1 MDFRACFTASVFYA
15 SENLIGDVLNIETAI
30 GGAVISQDRFWQFVK
45 THLLERSLF
54 FYYDFIVWVCHL
66 PGRVCLSYF
75 DSMRM

>member
-15 SENLIGDVLNIETAI
+15 IENLIGDVLNIETAI

-54 FYYDFIVWVCHL
+54 FIMISSCGSVTSLAVF
-66 PGRVCLSYF
+66 VCLILTV
-75 DSMRM
+75 

>member
-1 MDFRACFTASVFYA
+1 MDFRACFTVSVFYA

-54 FYYDFIVWVCHL
+54 FIMISSCGSVTSLAVF
-66 PGRVCLSYF
+66 VCLILTV
-75 DSMRM
+75 